1 MPWISAAVNM
11 KNVIDTDAIVISEDK
26 DILLPCQ
33 MEIEIIGLWAPNV
46 SLCESDSTWEDIWSS
61 ICYQPNEKLEEMACS
76 C

>member
-1 MPWISAAVNM
+1 M
-11 KNVIDTDAIVISEDK
+11 SEDK

-33 MEIEIIGLWAPNV
+33 MEIEVIGLWSPNV

-61 ICYQPNEKLEEMACS
+61 VCYQPNEKLGDMACS